1 MSRKTIEQIRSE
13 VYGKPQSHVLT
24 INRETDIDV
33 EARTVKLAFASD
45 KPIDNWW
52 YGQIR
57 LMMGKKNVRTQRFD
71 QGAALL
77 MDHNT
82 RDQVGV
88 IEDYSF
94 DSDGM
99 ARCTVRFSKSAHA
112 EEIFQ
117 DVRDGIRKNISV
129 GFMIWELNLESKSKD
144 APSVY
149 RADDWEPYEVSIV
162 SVPADISVGV
172 GRSMWEKRDDAP
184 DGGEICPECEMPID
198 DCTCEQQV
206 SEARH
211 ATRAISTKTEK
222 TMAKENGNEPDAP
235 VVETRSAEEIQRA
248 KDKSILEWA
257 GIFGED
263 GQNVAREMIATSP
276 DVTLDDV
283 RVAIHAKRKETQ
295 TVQTPAP
302 LAPAD
307 QAKREGGIQLART
320 LPRYGQLRS
329 FKGENAEERAYRFG
343 QFLLASVLGNT
354 KAREFC
360 SQNGIALVRAMG
372 ESVNETGGYL
382 VPDEFG
388 NDLIDLREQF
398 GVFRRNAKI
407 VPMASDTRSDPRR
420 TGGLTAYFVAEAGA
434 ITASDMG
441 WDRVELVAKKL
452 AVLARYSSEVN
463 EDSSIAFGDALA
475 GEIAYAFAEKE
486 DRCGFLGDG
495 TDTYGGIR
503 GACNKL
509 LNLSA
514 TRADIAGLVVGTGNL
529 FAELVLGDFE
539 AVVAKLPQ
547 YADTDAAAWYVHRSF
562 YWNVMVKAMLASG
575 GVTAAEIEDA
585 RKQRFMG
592 YRVEFSQV
600 MPNTDANDQIV
611 ALFGDLAKAASMGT
625 RRDTQIALSE
635 HSRFANDQIEIRGT
649 ERFDIN
655 VHDVGNQSSTA
666 SSRVAGPIVGL
677 ASAAS

>member
-1 MSRKTIEQIRSE
+1 MPEKSE
-13 VYGKPQSHVLT
+13 VIRQVKAKLQTRTFT
-24 INRETDIDV
+24 IGREAQVDP
-33 EARTVKLAFASD
+33 ESRTVNLAFASD
-45 KPIDNWW
+45 KPVEHYFGNLALSMD
-52 YGQIR
+52 
-57 LMMGKKNVRTQRFD
+57 KKAVRTERLAS
-71 QGAALL
+71 GAPLL

-82 RDQVGV
+82 RDQIGV
-88 IEDYSF
+88 VTNFSF
-94 DSDGM
+94 DKDGV
-99 ARCTVRFSKSAHA
+99 ARADVKFSRSVRG

-117 DVRDGIRKNISV
+117 DVKEGIRQNVSV
-129 GFMIWELNLESKSKD
+129 GFMVYEMTLVEEKDGEL
-144 APSVY
+144 PTY
-149 RADDWEPYEVSIV
+149 RCDDWEPMEISIV
-162 SVPADISVGV
+162 SIPADQSVGI
-172 GRSMWEKRDDAP
+172 GRSFDQPIAANVNDYEQALLLARELLKLSNNSNP
-184 DGGEICPECEMPID
+184 DSTSDSPEE
-198 DCTCEQQV
+198 
-206 SEARH
+206 
-211 ATRAISTKTEK
+211 RAHSTKEENEMTPEEIAAAAKAAEEK
-222 TMAKENGNEPDAP
+222 
-235 VVETRSAEEIQRA
+235 RSAELAATRRTEIVA
-248 KDKSILEWA
+248 FAD
-257 GIFGED
+257 IFGEGD
-263 GQNVAREMIATSP
+263 LAREMILASEEIT
-276 DVTLDDV
+276 VDDV
-283 RVAIHAKRKETQ
+283 REAIRKKQ
-295 TVQTPAP
+295 KPATVVPPVPPAV
-302 LAPAD
+302 
-307 QAKREGGIQLART
+307 QAAREGGIQLART
-320 LPRYGQLRS
+320 IPRYAKLNS
-329 FKGENAEERAYRFG
+329 FTGEGAAERAYRFG
-343 QFLLASVLGNT
+343 QFLMASVLGNT
-354 KAREFC
+354 KSREFC
-360 SQNGIALVRAMG
+360 AQNGIAIQRAMG
-372 ESVNETGGYL
+372 ESVNELGGYL

-434 ITASDMG
+434 ITASDAG

-463 EDSSIAFGDALA
+463 EDSVINFGDTLA

-486 DRCGFLGDG
+486 DRCGFLGDA
-495 TDTYGGIR
+495 TSTYGGIT
-503 GACNKL
+503 GICNKL

-514 TRADIAGLVVGTGNL
+514 IRADVAGLVVGTGNL
-529 FAELVLGDFE
+529 FSELVIGDFE

-547 YADTDAAAWYVHRSF
+547 YADTDAAAWYVHRGF

-592 YRVEFSQV
+592 YRVEFTQV

-666 SSRVAGPIVGL
+666 ASRVPGPVIGL